1 MVADVF
7 LSFTRKYEK
16 ALDHHRQALI
26 LQPENPATLSAMGYV
41 HALVGHFHH
50 AVNYFHKALG
60 LRRDD
65 TFSKAMLDYSL
76 EWLMSEV
83 TPCPGLSM

>member
-1 MVADVF
+1 MLGCGVQMSQVVTPDQFQDDDDDKKVSQVVQKINESISPNWF
-7 LSFTRKYEK
+7 SV
-16 ALDHHRQALI
+16 
-26 LQPENPATLSAMGYV
+26 LQ
-41 HALVGHFHH
+41 
-50 AVNYFHKALG
+50 ALG

>member
-50 AVNYFHKALG
+50 AVNYFHKVSYNLKPLQDG
-60 LRRDD
+60 KV
-65 TFSKAMLDYSL
+65 F
-76 EWLMSEV
+76 V
-83 TPCPGLSM
+83 